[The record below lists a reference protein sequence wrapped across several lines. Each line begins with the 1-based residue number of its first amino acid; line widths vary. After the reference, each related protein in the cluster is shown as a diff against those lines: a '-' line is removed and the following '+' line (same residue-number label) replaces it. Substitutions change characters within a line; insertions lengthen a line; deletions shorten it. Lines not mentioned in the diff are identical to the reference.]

1 MTDLTRIVADL
12 RAEGD
17 ELYQFLL
24 TLDEA
29 DWSRA
34 TTFKSWTVN
43 DVVAHLYFGDYLG
56 VTSHKDG
63 QAFKRFMAEVQN
75 SGLTLAEFTR
85 QWLENLSGV
94 EMLEQWRELFLEM
107 CELFAA
113 SDPRLRLTW
122 AGPDMG
128 IQMFATA
135 RLMETWAHSWAIY
148 DLLGT
153 SRKQSDRIKHIAT
166 IGVKTY
172 QWTFVNRGSTPPG
185 PPPHISLQAP
195 SGELWEW
202 NTEQSENK
210 ISGDAVE
217 FCQVVTQVRNIADTK
232 LRLTGEPAKQWMKIA
247 QCFAGPA
254 EEPPKKGLRGLSKEM
269 SSKQVLPKSV
279 EN

>member
-1 MTDLTRIVADL
+1 MTSLATIIADL

-24 TLDEA
+24 TLDKA

-34 TTFKSWTVN
+34 TTFKSWTIN
-43 DVVAHLYFGDYLG
+43 DVVSHLYFGDYLG

-63 QAFKRFMAEVQN
+63 QAFKRFMAEVQS

-85 QWLENLSGV
+85 QWLDDLNGV
-94 EMLEQWRELFLEM
+94 KLLERWRGLFLDM

-122 AGPDMG
+122 VGPDMS

-135 RLMETWAHSWAIY
+135 RLMETWSHSWAIY

-153 SRKQSDRIKHIAT
+153 SRNQDDRIKHIAT

-172 QWTFVNRGSTPPG
+172 QWTFINRGSTPPG
-185 PPPHISLQAP
+185 PPPHISLRAP

-202 NTEQSENK
+202 NGEQNGNK
-210 ISGDAVE
+210 ISGNAVE
-217 FCQVVTQVRNIADTK
+217 FCQVVTQVRNIADTQLK
-232 LRLTGEPAKQWMKIA
+232 LTGEPAKQWMAVA
-247 QCFAGPA
+247 QCFAGPV
-254 EEPPKKGLRGLSKEM
+254 EEPPAKGLRVPQKKCTEI
-269 SSKQVLPKSV
+269 KPYKS
-279 EN
+279 

>member
-1 MTDLTRIVADL
+1 MTDLARIVADL

-63 QAFKRFMAEVQN
+63 QAFKNFMAEVQS

-85 QWLENLSGV
+85 EWLHNLSGP
-94 EMLEQWRELFLEM
+94 EMLEQWRGLFLEM
-107 CELFAA
+107 CDLFAA

-128 IQMFATA
+128 IQMFSTA

-148 DLLGT
+148 DLLGAT
-153 SRKQSDRIKHIAT
+153 QKQNDRIKHIAT

-172 QWTFVNRGSTPPG
+172 GWTFANRGLTPPG
-185 PPPHISLQAP
+185 PPPNISLRAP
-195 SGELWEW
+195 SGEQWEW
-202 NTEQSENK
+202 NTEQGNSK
-210 ISGDAVE
+210 ISGEAVE
-217 FCQVVTQVRNIADTK
+217 FCQVVTQVRNITDTK
-232 LRLTGEPAKQWMKIA
+232 LKLTGKPAKQWMAIA

-254 EEPPKKGLRGLSKEM
+254 EEPPIKGLRT
-269 SSKQVLPKSV
+269 P
-279 EN
+279 

>member
-1 MTDLTRIVADL
+1 MSDLAQIVTDL
-12 RAEGD
+12 RAEGE
-17 ELYQFLL
+17 ELYHFLS
-24 TLDEA
+24 TLDAA

-34 TTFKSWTVN
+34 TAFKSWTVN

-63 QAFKRFMAEVQN
+63 KAFKSFMAEVQD

-85 QWLENLSGV
+85 QWLNKLSGKA
-94 EMLEQWRELFLEM
+94 MLELWRELFLEM
-107 CELFAA
+107 CDLFAA
-113 SDPRLRLTW
+113 SDPKLRLTW

-148 DLLGT
+148 DLLGAEY
-153 SRKQSDRIKHIAT
+153 QQDDRIKHIAT

-172 QWTFVNRGSTPPG
+172 QWTFANRNMTPPG
-185 PPPHISLQAP
+185 PPPHISLLAP
-195 SGELWEW
+195 SGELWQW
-202 NTEQSENK
+202 NTEQSENT
-210 ISGDAVE
+210 ISGEAVE

-232 LRLTGEPAKQWMKIA
+232 LKITGEPARQWMTIA

-254 EEPPKKGLRGLSKEM
+254 EEPPAPGLRVPGAQPGEVKI
-269 SSKQVLPKSV
+269 
-279 EN
+279 

>member
-1 MTDLTRIVADL
+1 MTNLTQIVADL

-24 TLDEA
+24 TLEEA
-29 DWSRA
+29 DWPRA

-63 QAFKRFMAEVQN
+63 QAFKRFMAEVQE

-85 QWLENLSGV
+85 QWLNNLSGT
-94 EMLEQWRELFLEM
+94 EMLERWHELFLEM

-113 SDPRLRLTW
+113 SDPALRLTW

-148 DLLGT
+148 DLLGAA
-153 SRKQSDRIKHIAT
+153 REQNDRIKHIAT

-172 QWTFVNRGSTPPG
+172 QWTFVNRGLTPPG
-185 PPPHISLQAP
+185 PPPHISLQSP
-195 SGELWEW
+195 SGETWEW
-202 NTEQSENK
+202 NTQQDDNK
-210 ISGDAVE
+210 ISGTAVE
-217 FCQVVTQVRNIADTK
+217 FCQVVTQVRNITDTQ
-232 LRLTGEPAKQWMKIA
+232 LELTGDVAKQWMAIA

-254 EEPPKKGLRGLSKEM
+254 EEPPAKGLRTPRKEI
-269 SSKQVLPKSV
+269 
-279 EN
+279 

>member
-1 MTDLTRIVADL
+1 MTDLANIVADL
-12 RAEGD
+12 RTEGD
-17 ELYQFLL
+17 EHYQFLL

-34 TTFKSWTVN
+34 TAFKSWTVN

-56 VTSHKDG
+56 VTSHRDG
-63 QAFKRFMAEVQN
+63 QAFKRFMSEVQN
-75 SGLTLAEFTR
+75 SGLALAEFTR
-85 QWLENLSGV
+85 QWLENLNGV
-94 EMLEQWRELFLEM
+94 EMLERWRGLFLEM

-113 SDPRLRLTW
+113 SDPGLRLTW

-148 DLLGT
+148 DLLGI
-153 SRKQSDRIKHIAT
+153 SRKQDDRIKHIAT

-172 QWTFVNRGSTPPG
+172 QWTFINRGSMPPG
-185 PPPHISLQAP
+185 PTPHISLRAP

-202 NTEQSENK
+202 NTKQEDNK
-210 ISGDAVE
+210 ISGEAVE

-232 LRLTGEPAKQWMKIA
+232 LSLTGESAKQWMAIA

-254 EEPPKKGLRGLSKEM
+254 EEPPVKGLRGPSKEM
-269 SSKQVLPKSV
+269 H
-279 EN
+279 

>member
-1 MTDLTRIVADL
+1 MTDLANIVADL

-17 ELYQFLL
+17 ELYTFLL
-24 TLDEA
+24 TLDDA

-63 QAFKRFMAEVQN
+63 QAFKSFMAEVQG
-75 SGLTLAEFTR
+75 SGLALAKFTR
-85 QWLENLSGV
+85 QWLNNLSGPA
-94 EMLEQWRELFLEM
+94 MLERWRGLFVEM

-113 SDPRLRLTW
+113 SDPQLRLTW

-148 DLLGT
+148 DLLGVQ
-153 SRKQSDRIKHIAT
+153 REHHDRIKHIAT

-172 QWTFVNRGSTPPG
+172 GWTFANRKLTPPG
-185 PPPHISLQAP
+185 PPPYISLQAP
-195 SGELWEW
+195 SGQVWEW
-202 NTEQSENK
+202 NTPQDNNQ
-210 ISGDAVE
+210 ICGDAVE

-232 LRLTGEPAKQWMKIA
+232 LSLSGEPASQWMTIA

-254 EEPPKKGLRGLSKEM
+254 EEPPTKGQRA
-269 SSKQVLPKSV
+269 P
-279 EN
+279 

>member
-1 MTDLTRIVADL
+1 MTDLANIVADL

-63 QAFKRFMAEVQN
+63 QAFKSFMAEVQS
-75 SGLTLAEFTR
+75 SGLTLSEFTR
-85 QWLENLSGV
+85 QWLDNLSGTP
-94 EMLEQWRELFLEM
+94 MLERWRGLFLEM
-107 CELFAA
+107 CDRFAA
-113 SDPRLRLTW
+113 SDPKLRLTW

-148 DLLGT
+148 DLLGAQY
-153 SRKQSDRIKHIAT
+153 KQSDRIKHIAT

-172 QWTFVNRGSTPPG
+172 QWTFVNRGLTPPG
-185 PPPHISLQAP
+185 SPPHISLQAP

-202 NTEQSENK
+202 NTEQEDNK

-217 FCQVVTQVRNIADTK
+217 FCQVVTQVRNIADTT
-232 LRLTGEPAKQWMKIA
+232 LTIAGEPAEQWMAIA

-254 EEPPKKGLRGLSKEM
+254 EEPPKEGLRRPSKEM
-269 SSKQVLPKSV
+269 SSK
-279 EN
+279 